1 MSEELSSTNS
11 FGVGGFQHSEV
22 CFVTG
27 VDVVRPESFPN
38 LVCSCVQA
46 RLCNN
51 MQKARELWDS
61 IMTRGNA
68 KFANMW
74 LEYYNLER

>member
-1 MSEELSSTNS
+1 MSEQLSSTDLGWEVFS
-11 FGVGGFQHSEV
+11 TVSEV

-38 LVCSCVQA
+38 SVCSCVQA